1 MAASSCIHRP
11 RASGIPASSSS
22 SSSSSSS
29 RSQLPE
35 DFAASSGAIT
45 RNDAHSFHALR
56 GLQPTAYRPDVSY
69 PGTLFATT
77 FYSAPM
83 SISSPAWQSWVRAY
97 WSLRERPCT
106 LSCVRID
113 RLASLPRLS
122 PSRVLHDRR
131 KTRPLKICLGP
142 QSPASPRR
150 DEPELRRGTGG
161 CLELTALLHG
171 MSYTTRTKSLGLS
184 T

>member
-1 MAASSCIHRP
+1 MAASSCIYRP

-22 SSSSSSS
+22 SSSSF

-69 PGTLFATT
+69 PGTRFATT

-113 RLASLPRLS
+113 RLPRCPGSALPVCYMTGARLGHW
-122 PSRVLHDRR
+122 RYVLDRN
-131 KTRPLKICLGP
+131 
-142 QSPASPRR
+142 
-150 DEPELRRGTGG
+150 
-161 CLELTALLHG
+161 LLHLLDG
-171 MSYTTRTKSLGLS
+171 TSLSFVGEPGGALS
-184 T
+184 